1 MSLSIR
7 TTVTSLATNTMAMKQ
22 LFLIC
27 TFLIAIP
34 YRAQVACDILSAGPM
49 QGSYAHTWAEPAGG
63 SWDTPNMTYTSNRV
77 IGDLVRAMSSG
88 PGDSLCCSALSS
100 PALVQGKVAVI
111 HRGTCDYALKAKH
124 AQDAGAIAVVIIN
137 NVQGPPVEMGGGPY
151 GPQVHIPVFMINA
164 ADGEA
169 WCEALDAGTT
179 LSVLLGNKDGYY
191 AADAGVRKQ
200 DVLLPKSLA
209 WPGLL
214 ASEPGDHLVSLGA
227 MVHNYGSEAIVG
239 VALRAVVAQDGESV
253 YDESTPPFPLDAGDS
268 LMVVLPDWQQA
279 SFAGRYQL
287 TYHVVTTTDQH
298 GLDNQFTLPLYYGDR
313 YALAPTEATSG
324 APVST
329 IGMQPA
335 QSNGAF
341 ESCVHFRDAHASR
354 IAVTGIDRQVSV
366 NEPLTLA
373 GDAVLTRVYEW
384 QDPFEGM
391 DDPGFGFTQLT
402 LLQET
407 EHVLTAAGNSAMIHF
422 PFEDPIMLEDDARY
436 LFCTVTS
443 NPTVFFGYHEHV
455 SFARNEEVFGQPT
468 SPLSNGGDWFIGFTG
483 GPVAS
488 LGLRTVD
495 ATTIGID
502 EHNAAGLSAFP
513 NPSEGV
519 FNLVIESPEPVTLV
533 VRDGMG
539 RELLRQRAANGR
551 ATVDLGD
558 ASPGP
563 YILSL
568 EGRSRSRSL
577 HVVVE

>member
-1 MSLSIR
+1 
-7 TTVTSLATNTMAMKQ
+7 MAMKQ
-22 LFLIC
+22 LFLIS

-49 QGSYAHTWAEPAGG
+49 QGSYAHTWAEPASG
-63 SWDTPNMTYTSNRV
+63 SWDTPNMTYASNRV
-77 IGDLVRAMSSG
+77 IGDLVRALSSG
-88 PGDSLCCSALSS
+88 PADSLCCAALAN

-151 GPQVHIPVFMINA
+151 GPQVHIPVFMISA
-164 ADGEA
+164 ADGDA
-169 WCEALDAGTT
+169 WREALEAGAT

-200 DVLLPKSLA
+200 DVLMPKSLA
-209 WPGLL
+209 LPSLL
-214 ASEPGDHLVSLGA
+214 ASEPGDHLVSPGA
-227 MVHNYGSEAIVG
+227 MVHNFGSEAIAE
-239 VALRAVVAQDGESV
+239 VALRAVVTQDGESV
-253 YDESTPPFPLDAGDS
+253 YDESTLPFPLAAGDS

-279 SFAGRYQL
+279 SYSGRYQL
-287 TYHVVTTTDQH
+287 TYQVVTPADQH
-298 GLDNQFTLPLYYGDR
+298 GLDNQFTLPLHYGDR
-313 YALAPTEATSG
+313 YALTPTEAASG

-341 ESCVHFRDAHASR
+341 ESCVHFRDSHASR

-384 QDPFEGM
+384 QDPFDGM

-402 LLQET
+402 LLQEN
-407 EHVLTAAGNSAMIHF
+407 EHVLTAEGNSAMVHF
-422 PFEDPIMLEDDARY
+422 PLADPVILEDGARY

-455 SFARNEEVFGQPT
+455 SYARNEEVFGQPT
-468 SPLSNGGDWFIGFTG
+468 SPLSNGGDWFIGFAG

-488 LGLRTVD
+488 VGLRTVE
-495 ATTIGID
+495 AATIGID
-502 EHNAAGLSAFP
+502 EPDASGLSAFP
-513 NPSEGV
+513 NPSEGI
-519 FNLVIESPEPVTLV
+519 FHLVIESPEPVTLV
-533 VRDGMG
+533 ARDALG
-539 RELLRQRAANGR
+539 REVLRQRASGGR
-551 ATVDLGD
+551 ATVDLSD
-558 ASPGP
+558 AAPGP
-563 YILSL
+563 YLLSM
-568 EGRSRSRSL
+568 EGRSRARSL
-577 HVVVE
+577 RLMVD